1 MSLDVLSHYAGLSRG
16 IVVFRNNMALVW
28 QSPNGHEVI
37 AWAKSFDSPKN
48 EVAAKNGGMFHA
60 VVYTVNTGF
69 VSYETE
75 H

>member
-1 MSLDVLSHYAGLSRG
+1 MSIDVLSHYASLSRG
-16 IVVFRNNMALVW
+16 IVIFKNNKALVW
-28 QSPNGHEVI
+28 QSEDGFAVQ
-37 AWAKSFDSPKN
+37 AWARTFDSPSN
-48 EVAAKNGGMFHA
+48 PTSQENGGVFHA

>member
-1 MSLDVLSHYAGLSRG
+1 MKLDILSHYAGLSRG
-16 IVVFRNNMALVW
+16 IVIFKSHKALVW
-28 QSPNGHEVI
+28 QSQDGFAVI
-37 AWAKSFDSPKN
+37 EWAKSFDTPEN
-48 EVAAKNGGMFHA
+48 TTARENGGVFHA